1 MKRRYNPHLFCLSF
15 FFLIKKEIDHGFIC
29 FHVIVRI
36 ISKLGLQ
43 NHITWITPSMGL
55 KGRHRWECS

>member
-1 MKRRYNPHLFCLSF
+1 MNRRHNPHLFYLKAKKAV
-15 FFLIKKEIDHGFIC
+15 KKEIDHGFIC
-29 FHVIVRI
+29 FHVIIQI

-55 KGRHRWECS
+55 KGRHR